1 MNCTGYGF
9 KEDMMTHS
17 KTIKKEIDKALS
29 TDRLANIIDPVRL
42 EKNDK
47 FQFRCHP
54 DVPCFTRCCRNMNI
68 ILTPYDIIRLK
79 RRLGMNSDMFLRL
92 YAVPEILVKTGVP
105 VARLK
110 MLEKEGGKCPFVTQ
124 NGCQVYS
131 DRPVCCRYY
140 PIGMASLIQ
149 QEEDI
154 NKEEF
159 FFLIKE
165 PHCKGFLEKT
175 EWTVN
180 EWRGD
185 QEADLYDSMNRGWF
199 ELLLRKRSFGDETEM
214 PEKARA
220 LFYMITTNMERF
232 RDFVFGSRFLDTYIV
247 PEERLKKILED
258 DVELMQFGFDY
269 LKNAIFG
276 TETQELS
283 IKKEI
288 LDKKVEEI
296 LRKRRHKTGLK
307 GALKK

>member
-1 MNCTGYGF
+1 MAAIKKIK
-9 KEDMMTHS
+9 KE
-17 KTIKKEIDKALS
+17 IKKEIDKALS

-42 EKNDK
+42 EKNDT

-54 DVPCFTRCCRNMNI
+54 GVPCFTRCCRNMNI

-79 RRLGMNSDMFLRL
+79 RRLGMNSDMFLKL

-105 VARLK
+105 IARLK
-110 MLEKEGGKCPFVTQ
+110 MLKEYGGKCPFVTS

-140 PIGMASLIQ
+140 PVGIASLIQ
-149 QEEDI
+149 HDEDI
-154 NKEEF
+154 NEEEF

-175 EWTVN
+175 EWTIN

-199 ELLLRKRSFGDETEM
+199 ELLLRKRSYGDETEM

-220 LFYMITTNMERF
+220 LFYMVTTNMERF
-232 RDFVFGSRFLDTYIV
+232 RDFVFGSRFLDTYEV
-247 PEERLKKILED
+247 PEEILNKIRED
-258 DVELMQFGFDY
+258 DIELMKFGFEY

-276 TETQELS
+276 AETPSLS
-283 IKKEI
+283 LKKEI
-288 LDKKVEEI
+288 LDKKVKEI
-296 LRKRRHKTGLK
+296 IERRKRRPGLNP
-307 GALKK
+307 L